1 MNNQNCLKEFLCTC
15 VVVFYFI
22 FCFLYLHW
30 RLIQFPFAVYMNL
43 YLAPLFLLLISV
55 ILSIQNNPIMA
66 LFPDAT
72 SRGHNKGQNSTK
84 KTINFIM
91 LQKHI
96 QWNFFEDGASK
107 VQRSEARFITYSL
120 EFRILLERCSQ
131 NHYFIGLNEDIFGMD
146 YPTGNFLY
154 ISILDRNT
162 QRHDKNCRSER
173 SGILYVYNWI
183 IIAHDFVPLWLFTSK
198 RLSSLF

>member
-1 MNNQNCLKEFLCTC
+1 
-15 VVVFYFI
+15 
-22 FCFLYLHW
+22 
-30 RLIQFPFAVYMNL
+30 MNL

-66 LFPDAT
+66 LFLVIA

-84 KTINFIM
+84 KTIYFIM

-107 VQRSEARFITYSL
+107 VQMSEARFITYSL

-131 NHYFIGLNEDIFGMD
+131 SHYFIGLNEDIFGMD

-154 ISILDRNT
+154 IY
-162 QRHDKNCRSER
+162 RS
-173 SGILYVYNWI
+173 STGIRKDMIKTVGRKDPVSCTRI
-183 IIAHDFVPLWLFTSK
+183 IEL
-198 RLSSLF
+198 

>member
-1 MNNQNCLKEFLCTC
+1 
-15 VVVFYFI
+15 
-22 FCFLYLHW
+22 
-30 RLIQFPFAVYMNL
+30 MNL

-66 LFPDAT
+66 LFPDAA

-84 KTINFIM
+84 KTIYFIM

-107 VQRSEARFITYSL
+107 VQRSKARFITYSL

-131 NHYFIGLNEDIFGMD
+131 SHYFIGLNEDIFGMD

-162 QRHDKNCRSER
+162 QRH
-173 SGILYVYNWI
+173 
-183 IIAHDFVPLWLFTSK
+183 A
-198 RLSSLF
+198 

>member
-66 LFPDAT
+66 LFPVIA

-84 KTINFIM
+84 KTIYFIM

-96 QWNFFEDGASK
+96 QWKFFRRWRIKGSK
-107 VQRSEARFITYSL
+107 VRSSIY
-120 EFRILLERCSQ
+120 
-131 NHYFIGLNEDIFGMD
+131 HIF
-146 YPTGNFLY
+146 F
-154 ISILDRNT
+154 
-162 QRHDKNCRSER
+162 
-173 SGILYVYNWI
+173 GIPNPPR
-183 IIAHDFVPLWLFTSK
+183 ASFTK
-198 RLSSLF
+198 SLFYWIKWRYFWNGLSDG

>member
-1 MNNQNCLKEFLCTC
+1 MNNPNCLKEFLCTC

-22 FCFLYLHW
+22 VCFLYLHW

-66 LFPDAT
+66 LFLVIA

-84 KTINFIM
+84 KTIYFIM

-107 VQRSEARFITYSL
+107 VQRSKARFITYSL
-120 EFRILLERCSQ
+120 EFRILLERC
-131 NHYFIGLNEDIFGMD
+131 HYFIGLNEDIFGKD
-146 YPTGNFLY
+146 YLTGNFLY
-154 ISILDRNT
+154 RSSTGIRKDM
-162 QRHDKNCRSER
+162 HDKNCRSVR
-173 SGILYVYNWI
+173 SSILYAYNWI
-183 IIAHDFVPLWLFTSK
+183 IIAHDFVPL
-198 RLSSLF
+198 